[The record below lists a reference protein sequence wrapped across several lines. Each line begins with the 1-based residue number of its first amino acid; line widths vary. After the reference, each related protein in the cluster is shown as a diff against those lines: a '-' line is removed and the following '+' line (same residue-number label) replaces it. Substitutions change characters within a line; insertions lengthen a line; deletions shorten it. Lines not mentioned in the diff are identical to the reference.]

1 MRRLLG
7 IWLVLAMTG
16 TSAAEPAEAPIAFR
30 AQARVELD
38 AHGVP
43 YRVRADETLP
53 APIRDAIE
61 KRVLQWRFEPARIN
75 GEPRPGAT
83 TVFLDACAVP
93 AEQDGMNL
101 AMEYRR
107 HGPGYAGGGTTPMPP
122 RYPVDAARSGK
133 QGSFRLTL
141 EVGVEGH
148 VNVQAIET
156 LEGTVWPFQSR
167 LKEWASALRYVPEEI
182 DGRPVA
188 TRIAMSVDFSI
199 GDGISPRQATPER
212 SPECT
217 AAMES
222 GTSGDSLRPV
232 VLDSP
237 FKPLET
243 G

>member
-7 IWLVLAMTG
+7 TGLLLAITG
-16 TSAAEPAEAPIAFR
+16 ASATEPAEAPIAFR

-38 AHGVP
+38 AQGVP
-43 YRVRADETLP
+43 YRAHADETLP

-93 AEQDGMNL
+93 GEQGSMKL
-101 AMEYRR
+101 AMAYRR

-133 QGSFRLTL
+133 QGSFRVTL
-141 EVGVEGH
+141 EVGVDGH
-148 VNVQAIET
+148 ANVQAIET

-167 LKEWASALRYVPEEI
+167 LKEWARALRYVPEEI

-199 GDGISPRQATPER
+199 GDNAPHQQAAAER

-217 AAMES
+217 AATEAGASEES
-222 GTSGDSLRPV
+222 LHPV

-237 FKPLET
+237 FKPKET